1 MFTYAFF
8 SFSNAVRHTYRS
20 RSRPTSDNE
29 QEEEE
34 EEDETDNGPVDPKVQ
49 KEIDELSKIP
59 ESGVG
64 KVG

>member
-1 MFTYAFF
+1 MR
-8 SFSNAVRHTYRS
+8 NTYRT

-29 QEEEE
+29 QDD
-34 EEDETDNGPVDPKVQ
+34 EDEVEGKVDPKVQ

-64 KVG
+64 RVSSFMSKGISGMTIF